1 MQWRALLALAV
12 SLILAQGALAAVIP
26 QIGDGDLE
34 QVLALA
40 GTNRAQLEQALF
52 SCQQKP
58 FTMEAM
64 RFLIANLPASDLGVI
79 KADVLVQHV
88 EQAMQ
93 ARGEFAYC
101 KTYDDA
107 MWAHYVLAPRVSQE
121 PLSPWRPYFLE
132 QLRAAVA
139 TCATLEEA
147 ALKVNEWSGKHVT
160 YKPTQSRDQGPLV
173 TLKSGYGRCEEEVI
187 FYVCA
192 CRSVGIPARQ
202 AYCPYWSVGD
212 DNHAWAEI
220 MGSDGNWHYT
230 GACEPRPAL
239 DDAWF
244 NQTVK
249 NAPLVVS
256 VSFGAPGST
265 ELRGGLYYENE
276 NQEEILS
283 QQQTPGARFCLLNST
298 ARYRE
303 TGRIVM
309 RAPGAAT
316 DAKLGVY
323 VFNYGALRLIARV
336 PFQLEVASI
345 ALGPGTFVL
354 SLASSTGPASEV
366 VEVEPDTESDLVWDE
381 QAPLPPEVLLHF
393 PADAV

>member
-1 MQWRALLALAV
+1 MQWRALLALAI
-12 SLILAQGALAAVIP
+12 SLILAQGALAADIP
-26 QIGDGDLE
+26 QISDDELE
-34 QVLALA
+34 QVMSLA
-40 GTNRAQLEQALF
+40 GSNRVQLEQSLF

-64 RFLIANLPASDLGVI
+64 RFLIASLPSSDLGVI
-79 KADVLVQHV
+79 KADALFEHV
-88 EQAMQ
+88 DLAMQ

-101 KTYDDA
+101 QSYDDA
-107 MWAHYVLAPRVSQE
+107 LWAHYVLAPRVSQE
-121 PLSPWRPYFLE
+121 PLSPWRPYFFE
-132 QLRAAVA
+132 QLRDTVTAC
-139 TCATLEEA
+139 TTLEEA
-147 ALKVNEWSGKHVT
+147 AVKVNEWCGQRVT

-192 CRSVGIPARQ
+192 CRAVGIPARQ
-202 AYCPYWSVGD
+202 AYCPYWSTGD
-212 DNHAWAEI
+212 DNHAWAEV
-220 MGSDGNWHYT
+220 MGSDLNWHYT
-230 GACEPRPAL
+230 GGCEPRPVL

-256 VSFGAPGST
+256 VSFGLPAST
-265 ELRGGLYYENE
+265 ELRGGLFYENE

-283 QQQTPGARFCLLNST
+283 QQLVPGARYCLLNST
-298 ARYRE
+298 ARYRG

-309 RAPGAAT
+309 YAPGAAA
-316 DAKLGVY
+316 DAKMGVY

-336 PFQLEVASI
+336 PFQLEAASI
-345 ALGPGTFVL
+345 ALGPGAYVL
-354 SLASSTGPASEV
+354 SLASPAGPAAAV
-366 VEVEPDTESDLVWDE
+366 VEVEPDSESVLRWEE
-381 QAPLPPEVLLHF
+381 QPALPSDVLLHF